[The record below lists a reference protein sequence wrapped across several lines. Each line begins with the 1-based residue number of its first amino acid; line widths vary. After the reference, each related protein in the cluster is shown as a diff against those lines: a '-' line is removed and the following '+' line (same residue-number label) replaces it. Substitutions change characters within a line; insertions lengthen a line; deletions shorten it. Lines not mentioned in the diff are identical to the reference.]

1 MLYYSLC
8 RLNRRRL
15 KVTAY
20 QGNEGKMSSEKKK
33 ILFLCTGNS
42 CRSQMAEGWARSYY
56 SSNWDVYSAGTH
68 PRDID
73 PRAIKVMAETGVDIA
88 GQRSKHMDELIH
100 IPFDLVV
107 TVCDS
112 VVEECPVFPRA
123 SRQTH
128 RQFDDPPSL
137 AMESSTE
144 SEALACY
151 RRVRD
156 EIRQFVEELL
166 GSGE

>member
-1 MLYYSLC
+1 MTTQEGLVC
-8 RLNRRRL
+8 QGTEV
-15 KVTAY
+15 KV
-20 QGNEGKMSSEKKK
+20 SSEKKK

-56 SSNWDVYSAGTH
+56 GSIWDIYSAGTQ
-68 PRDID
+68 PKDMD
-73 PRAIKVMAETGVDIA
+73 TRAIKVMAEVGVDIA
-88 GQRSKHMDELIH
+88 GQRSKHMDELLNIS
-100 IPFDLVV
+100 FDLVV

-112 VVEECPVFPRA
+112 VIEVCPVFPGA

-156 EIRQFVEELL
+156 EIRQLVEELL
-166 GSGE
+166 GSEE